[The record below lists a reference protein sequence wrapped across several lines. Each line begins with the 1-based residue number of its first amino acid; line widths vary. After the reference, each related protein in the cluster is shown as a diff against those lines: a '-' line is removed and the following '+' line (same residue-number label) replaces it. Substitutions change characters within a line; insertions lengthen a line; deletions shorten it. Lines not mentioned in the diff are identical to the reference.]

1 MEYSRCSMRSQACRG
16 PKSLAAVLL
25 AAVGL
30 STLARA
36 DEEPIDLS
44 YHAYEGCPSERQFLE
59 QVVGRAAKTELA
71 SERARG
77 RKFVVTVTTQR
88 KDTLGKLEIA
98 AGGTTASR
106 EVKGLNCSEVV
117 SALALFTALAID
129 PNASS
134 TPVARDEGAA
144 PATSAAPP
152 ASVLVPTAPKTPEA
166 DDANRES
173 NASKRDATQPGAKL
187 LLGARGTAQGAFAGG
202 SATPSTAFG
211 AGLFIHAS
219 TPGFGSYR
227 LSGAYFAADN
237 VSTATFQLF
246 AGRLDGCPI
255 EIRLARGVAFEP
267 CLALELGRV
276 QATAKETA
284 ELTSST
290 AHKWWTAGDVLGRL
304 RFAPFPTFFA
314 EIEAGP
320 SVPFSR
326 YVFYLGTEADTRGQ
340 VHQVPVVGW
349 VVGLGLGARIL

>member
-1 MEYSRCSMRSQACRG
+1 MGAGTRRLL
-16 PKSLAAVLL
+16 SLAGIVLG
-25 AAVGL
+25 AVGL
-30 STLARA
+30 CTLARA

-44 YHAYEGCPSERQFLE
+44 FHAYEGCPSERQFLE

-88 KDTLGKLEIA
+88 KDTLGKLEIV
-98 AGGTTASR
+98 AGGATASR

-129 PNASS
+129 PNASA
-134 TPVARDEGAA
+134 TPAARDESAAPSTSSVSAVAA
-144 PATSAAPP
+144 PAIP
-152 ASVLVPTAPKTPEA
+152 AVAPKPPDA
-166 DDANRES
+166 DDASRDS

-187 LLGARGTAQGAFAGG
+187 LLGARGVAQGAFAGG
-202 SATPSTAFG
+202 SATPSTSLG
-211 AGLFIHAS
+211 GGLFVQAS

-227 LSGAYFAADN
+227 LSGAYFADDN
-237 VSTATFQLF
+237 VSTARFRLF
-246 AGRLDGCPI
+246 AGRLDGCPV

-267 CLALELGRV
+267 CLALEVGRV
-276 QATAKETA
+276 QATSKETA
-284 ELTSST
+284 VLTSST
-290 AHKWWTAGDVLGRL
+290 AERWWTAGDLLGRL
-304 RFAPFPTFFA
+304 RFAPIPTFFA

-340 VHQVPVVGW
+340 VHQVPAVGW
-349 VVGLGLGARIL
+349 VVGLGLGVRIL